1 QSPPL
6 THSRPEGHVPICPS
20 VEKKE
25 ASRNPM
31 VGAQTNIPSGPGF
44 PAREWSATQP
54 LHGLPFLERLDHNH
68 RDSAKVRR
76 ILDELR
82 YRELGRPP
90 VISNHRDG
98 DRLRLVILTEGAVTP
113 TLEARYRADPVTF
126 HVPQPIRTGRLL
138 TAHDDGSGLEP
149 PAKRSL
155 VKKWPPV
162 AESPRVPHPVC

>member
-1 QSPPL
+1 
-6 THSRPEGHVPICPS
+6 HR
-20 VEKKE
+20 
-25 ASRNPM
+25 A
-31 VGAQTNIPSGPGF
+31 IP
-44 PAREWSATQP
+44 WSALRPTYPAVPDSQPGTASGTQP
-54 LHGLPFLERLDHNH
+54 LHGLPPLERLDHNH

-90 VISNHRDG
+90 VIPNHRDG

-155 VKKWPPV
+155 VKKWPPA